1 MLIKNLFR
9 ILFDYKFSLVTLVFF
24 EFLYFVKG
32 YKGNRFDFSNNKW
45 MSDNI
50 PCPYYFLFKMKK
62 TLKRENFLN
71 FIDLGCG
78 SGRVINFFNKN
89 FPNKKFIGIEYFAA
103 QYNYCKKIFKN
114 QSNVEIIQADFA
126 KSDFYKYKADCY
138 FFNDPFTNSVDFIK
152 FMYPGILSMT
162 VVMSSMFSGMSI
174 VWDREFGF
182 LKEILVAPISRTGIV
197 IGKALGGSATAMAQ
211 GIILLILAPFLGIS
225 LTFWLVIKYL
235 LFFFTIFR
243 AKTVPKI
250 DPKIT
255 QKSISA
261 PQGLPGA
268 ILEPFWI
275 DFRAIFDHLGIML
288 ETFWIKCSTKTQT
301 RTTNGTANTNKRGTM
316 NDKRER
322 TTNAEGRRET
332 NEGLR

>member
-89 FPNKKFIGIEYFAA
+89 FPNKKFIGIEYFAT

-126 KSDFYKYKADCY
+126 KSDFYKHKADCY

-152 FMYPGILSMT
+152 FIENIIKSSDKKKILFIFVNYNKKVIDELKNMQCIDSFYI
-162 VVMSSMFSGMSI
+162 SNIKGYSI
-174 VWDREFGF
+174 C
-182 LKEILVAPISRTGIV
+182 
-197 IGKALGGSATAMAQ
+197 
-211 GIILLILAPFLGIS
+211 S
-225 LTFWLVIKYL
+225 L
-235 LFFFTIFR
+235 
-243 AKTVPKI
+243 
-250 DPKIT
+250 D
-255 QKSISA
+255 
-261 PQGLPGA
+261 
-268 ILEPFWI
+268 
-275 DFRAIFDHLGIML
+275 
-288 ETFWIKCSTKTQT
+288 
-301 RTTNGTANTNKRGTM
+301 NN
-316 NDKRER
+316 
-322 TTNAEGRRET
+322 
-332 NEGLR
+332 